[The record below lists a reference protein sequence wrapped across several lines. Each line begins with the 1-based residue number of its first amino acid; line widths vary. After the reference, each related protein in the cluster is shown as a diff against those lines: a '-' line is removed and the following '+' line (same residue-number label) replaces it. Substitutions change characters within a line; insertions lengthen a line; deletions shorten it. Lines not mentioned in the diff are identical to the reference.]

1 MFDSLLTVSELAGRL
16 AAAAPASSDAKP
28 AGGAAVGEVVLAT
41 AGASLATG
49 ALIALGHAHRSGRV
63 QLLRRTAERVAR
75 ATGLPGWAALPSQVA
90 SAALIVA
97 LVGMYWDIS
106 LHIDV
111 GRDAGPLANPAHYLI
126 LGGLFGLFTAGF
138 LAVVLPD
145 ERPSRAAV
153 RITEGW
159 YAPVGGVI
167 LLACSSFSL
176 IGFPLDDFWH
186 RLFGQDVTLWGP
198 THLMLIGGAGLALLG
213 HATLLVEGRT
223 AGSEKVAR
231 RGGLA
236 GHLMRSR
243 YAAVMG
249 GLLIGLSTF
258 QAEFDFG
265 VPQFQLVFQPLLIA
279 FAAGVALVAARIYAG
294 RGGAIVAVAYF
305 LVIRGAVSLL
315 VGPALGETTPH
326 FPLYAVEALA
336 VELVALRVAPERVY
350 RFGALAGLAVGSA
363 GLAAE
368 WAWSHVWMPIAWPSS
383 LLPEALVVV
392 PLTGVAAG
400 LIGGFVGGALGAAR
414 RPEAARTPALV
425 PAAAALAVIAAL
437 VGYGLDTH
445 TDSGT
450 RATVALADLRPAP
463 EREVS
468 ATVRL
473 EPAGAARDA
482 RWLNVTSWQGGRL
495 IVDDLERVGPGVY
508 RTTQPIPVHG
518 DWKSLIRLHT
528 GDSIA
533 GLPLYLPS
541 DPAIPAPAVP
551 APARFSRAFVA
562 DRDILQRERADDVPA
577 ALPRIGYGVVLAI
590 ALSLILALA
599 WALVRLARGS
609 ELTGRADA
617 KPRAPARVTGAPA

>member
-1 MFDSLLTVSELAGRL
+1 MSATLSAASQLLHV
-16 AAAAPASSDAKP
+16 AAASATTDAKP
-28 AGGAAVGEVVLAT
+28 AGGAAIGEVVLAT
-41 AGASLATG
+41 AGASLATCG
-49 ALIALGHAHRSGRV
+49 LIALGHAHRTGRTQV
-63 QLLRRTAERVAR
+63 LRRAAERVSR
-75 ATGLPGWAALPSQVA
+75 ATGLPGWAALPSQIA

-97 LVGMYWDIS
+97 LVGMYWDIA

-145 ERPSRAAV
+145 EKPSRAAI
-153 RITEGW
+153 RITDDW

-167 LLACSSFSL
+167 LLACSAFSL

-213 HATLLVEGRT
+213 HATLLVEGRS
-223 AGSEKVAR
+223 AGSEKVE
-231 RGGLA
+231 RGGGVVGA
-236 GHLMRSR
+236 FMRSR

-294 RGGAIVAVAYF
+294 RGGALVAVAYF
-305 LVIRGAVSLL
+305 IAIRGAVSLL
-315 VGPALGETTPH
+315 VGPVLGETTPH
-326 FPLYAVEALA
+326 LPLYIVEALA
-336 VELVALRVAPERVY
+336 VEAVALRVAPARVY
-350 RFGALAGLAVGSA
+350 RFGAVAGLAVGTV

-383 LLPEALVVV
+383 LLPEALIAT
-392 PLTGVAAG
+392 PLMGMAAG
-400 LIGGFVGGALGAAR
+400 LLGGFVGGALGAAR

-425 PAAAALAVIAAL
+425 PAAAALALIAAL

-445 TDSGT
+445 TDSGM
-450 RATVALADLRPAP
+450 RATVALTDVRPAP
-463 EREVS
+463 DREVS
-468 ATVRL
+468 ATIRL
-473 EPAGAARDA
+473 EPADAARDA
-482 RWLNVTSWQGGRL
+482 RWLNVTSWQGGKL

-518 DWKSLIRLHT
+518 DWKSLVRLHT
-528 GDSIA
+528 GNSIA
-533 GLPLYLPS
+533 GLPLYLPA

-551 APARFSRAFVA
+551 AEARFDRAFVA
-562 DRDILQRERADDVPA
+562 DRDILQRERDDDVPA
-577 ALPRIGYGVVLAI
+577 ALPPIGYAVVLAI
-590 ALSLILALA
+590 ALGLIFSLA

-609 ELTGRADA
+609 ELTGRAEA
-617 KPRAPARVTGAPA
+617 KPRTPPRITGAPA